1 MTRIAPSLAAALAAS
16 TLLAGAAS
24 ADTITLRIGAGHPA
38 GATWITTIREGFMP
52 QVAER
57 VAAETDHTI
66 VWQEAWGGTVCRL
79 GECLE
84 AVEAGLLD
92 MADLQVP
99 FEPSKLMGWNFSYF
113 VPFGSGDPVLGARLN
128 RQVFEEVPEL
138 REQLIDRYNQVF
150 IGIGILGNYGLI
162 TNFTWDDP
170 SELDG
175 RRIAA
180 AGPNIPWVTAVGVV
194 PVQSNL
200 NEAYTSMQTGVY
212 DGWVMFPDGATSFRL
227 EEVSEQYTTTGFGVI
242 ATPLLTMNNDTWGSL
257 PEDVQQIF
265 LEEGAN
271 WNERAGVYTAE
282 RQQQALAQME
292 AAGVRVVE
300 LTFEQQQAWAALL
313 PNIPQERT
321 DEVNDLGQP
330 GAAIFRYAELL
341 AENGHVF
348 PRDWLAER

>member
-1 MTRIAPSLAAALAAS
+1 MSRIGLSLAAALGAG
-16 TLLAGAAS
+16 TLLGGAAR

-57 VAAETDHTI
+57 VAAETGHTI

-99 FEPSKLMGWNFSYF
+99 FEPAKLMGWNFSYF

-128 RQVFEEVPEL
+128 RQVFEEMPEL
-138 REQLIDRYNQVF
+138 SAQLVDRYNQVF
-150 IGIGILGNYGLI
+150 IGVGILGNYGLI
-162 TNFTWDDP
+162 TNFTFDDP
-170 SELDG
+170 SELNG

-180 AGPNIPWVTAVGVV
+180 AGPNLPWVTAVGVV

-200 NEAYTSMQTGVY
+200 NEGYTSMQTGVY

-227 EEVSEQYTTTGFGVI
+227 EEVSRQFTVTGFGVI
-242 ATPLLTMNNDTWGSL
+242 ATPLLTMNKDAWDAL
-257 PEDVQQIF
+257 PAEVQQIF

-271 WNERAGVYTAE
+271 WNDRAGAYTAE
-282 RQQQALAQME
+282 RQVQALARLE
-292 AAGVRVVE
+292 AAGVRVHE
-300 LTFEQQQAWAALL
+300 LTLEQQQAWAALL
-313 PNIPQERT
+313 TNIPRERT
-321 DEVNDLGQP
+321 DEINGLGQP
-330 GAAIFRYAELL
+330 GAAVYRYAELL
-341 AENGHVF
+341 AESGHVF
-348 PRDWLAER
+348 PRDWLGER